1 MSSSKNLRKFLSGIQ
16 MRIDS
21 QGFKFKVYSPQR
33 DIVVKGVQQPFFMVD
48 IENFG
53 AYLHF
58 INLDVESQL
67 GIACGAHLK
76 QIKVSENY
84 LVQSQPVVVM
94 QFEEEGAE
102 SQQIS

>member
-21 QGFKFKVYSPQR
+21 HGIKLKVYSPQR
-33 DIVVKGVQQPFFMVD
+33 DIVVKGVQQPFFLIDVD
-48 IENFG
+48 NFG

-58 INLDVESQL
+58 INIDVEKQL

-76 QIKVSENY
+76 
-84 LVQSQPVVVM
+84 
-94 QFEEEGAE
+94 
-102 SQQIS
+102 

>member
-1 MSSSKNLRKFLSGIQ
+1 
-16 MRIDS
+16 
-21 QGFKFKVYSPQR
+21 
-33 DIVVKGVQQPFFMVD
+33 MVD

-58 INLDVESQL
+58 VNLDQESQL
-67 GIACGAHLK
+67 GVACGAHLK

-94 QFEEEGAE
+94 SFEDDGTEG
-102 SQQIS
+102 